1 MYDHPQTGLMEA
13 HSFNLDCLSQDIQQ
27 IKQTLQGWTSIFGQL
42 MEITIETHKQ
52 NQYNASLLQQLIQTQ
67 QRRHKHSQPKDQI
80 KLSPIRPNKTEPDE
94 IIRPENFS
102 KIFNNPKKI
111 SIMQLQGTPFDSAFE
126 SINKELEEPYREDQY
141 LSVPKSMQMSVD
153 LNKQKKN
160 QQIELQQPQSA
171 KNTYENKQFAFN
183 TKVTRSQDIKAN
195 KENHQHHFSMNRPDS
210 KRTLDQP
217 QLSTVVEENQS
228 PCMSPYENNFRYS
241 IAQSH
246 RQYEQCSTAKTSQNS
261 QRPLNYFQ
269 QQQQILSENNRSSS
283 KSCYGNQQAQV
294 LSNNNNIINQ
304 QQQTPQQTNQQ
315 NPFLNNLNNAST
327 KNTKQVPTSNSNI
340 PFKQQFEIMNQ
351 ISNQRA
357 KSYSEQ
363 NCKKQLSKRCLD
375 IDLFD
380 KQYETSQELIWK
392 AQKTKK

>member
-1 MYDHPQTGLMEA
+1 MYDHPQSGLMEA
-13 HSFNLDCLSQDIQQ
+13 HSFNLDCLSQDIHQ
-27 IKQTLQGWTSIFGQL
+27 IKQTLQGWTTIFSQL

-52 NQYNASLLQQLIQTQ
+52 NQYNASLLQQLIATQ
-67 QRRHKHSQPKDQI
+67 HRRHKHSQPKDQI
-80 KLSPIRPNKTEPDE
+80 KLSPIRPHKTEPDE
-94 IIRPENFS
+94 VIKQENFS

-160 QQIELQQPQSA
+160 QQLELQQPQSA

-183 TKVTRSQDIKAN
+183 TKVMRSQDIKAN
-195 KENHQHHFSMNRPDS
+195 KENHQHHSSMNRPDS
-210 KRTLDQP
+210 KRILDQP

-269 QQQQILSENNRSSS
+269 QQQLQSENNRSSS
-283 KSCYGNQQAQV
+283 KSCYGNQQTQV
-294 LSNNNNIINQ
+294 LQNNNNLINQ
-304 QQQTPQQTNQQ
+304 QQQAPQQISSQ

-327 KNTKQVPTSNSNI
+327 KNVKQAPTSTSNI

-375 IDLFD
+375 IDIFD

>member
-1 MYDHPQTGLMEA
+1 MYDHPQNGLMEA
-13 HSFNLDCLSQDIQQ
+13 HSFNLDSLSQDIHQ
-27 IKQTLQGWTSIFGQL
+27 IKQTLQGWTTIFSQL

-52 NQYNASLLQQLIQTQ
+52 NQCNTSLLQQLMATQ
-67 QRRHKHSQPKDQI
+67 QRRHKHSQAKDQL

-94 IIRPENFS
+94 VIKPENFS
-102 KIFNNPKKI
+102 KIFNNNKKI

-126 SINKELEEPYREDQY
+126 SINKELEEPCREDQY

-160 QQIELQQPQSA
+160 QHLELQQPKSA

-183 TKVTRSQDIKAN
+183 TKVMRSQDIKAN
-195 KENHQHHFSMNRPDS
+195 KENHQHHSSMNKPDS

-228 PCMSPYENNFRYS
+228 PCMSPNENNFRYS

-246 RQYEQCSTAKTSQNS
+246 RQYDQCSTAKTSQNS

-269 QQQQILSENNRSSS
+269 QQQLQSENNRSSS
-283 KSCYGNQQAQV
+283 KSCYGNQQAQI
-294 LSNNNNIINQ
+294 LSNNTNVINQ
-304 QQQTPQQTNQQ
+304 QQQQNPQQSAQQ
-315 NPFLNNLNNAST
+315 NPFLNSLNNGST
-327 KNTKQVPTSNSNI
+327 KNIKQAQTSTSNI